1 MDLFIGLVASLE
13 KRSEHPLASAIVEY
27 AKQKNIPIFEVQEF
41 KSISGQGIQGKVDGD
56 IIQIGR
62 QSFLEANN
70 IKINANVSRDID
82 RLSGEGKTPVLV
94 GIGGNLSGIIAIAD
108 ALKEHSAE
116 AVEKIKRLGIETY
129 MITGDH
135 QKTAQA
141 IAKIVGI
148 QNVMAEVLPKDKA
161 QKVKELQ
168 AKGKIVA
175 MVGDGIN
182 DAPALAQ
189 ADLGIAIGSGTD
201 VAIETG
207 DIVLIK
213 SDLRDVIR
221 AIILSRRTVRTIWQN
236 LFFSFF
242 YNGALIPVAAGLL
255 FPFFGILLNPILAG
269 AAMALSS
276 VSVVLNSLRLQRI
289 KI

>member
-1 MDLFIGLVASLE
+1 
-13 KRSEHPLASAIVEY
+13 
-27 AKQKNIPIFEVQEF
+27 
-41 KSISGQGIQGKVDGD
+41 
-56 IIQIGR
+56 
-62 QSFLEANN
+62 
-70 IKINANVSRDID
+70 
-82 RLSGEGKTPVLV
+82 
-94 GIGGNLSGIIAIAD
+94 
-108 ALKEHSAE
+108 
-116 AVEKIKRLGIETY
+116 

-276 VSVVLNSLRLQRI
+276 ISVVLNSLRLQKI

>member
-1 MDLFIGLVASLE
+1 M
-13 KRSEHPLASAIVEY
+13 
-27 AKQKNIPIFEVQEF
+27 
-41 KSISGQGIQGKVDGD
+41 
-56 IIQIGR
+56 
-62 QSFLEANN
+62 
-70 IKINANVSRDID
+70 
-82 RLSGEGKTPVLV
+82 
-94 GIGGNLSGIIAIAD
+94 GIGGNFAGIIAIAD

-116 AVEKIKRLGIETY
+116 AIKKIKQQGIETY

-135 QKTAQA
+135 QKTAMA
-141 IAKIVGI
+141 IAKKVGI
-148 QNVMAEVLPKDKA
+148 ENVMAEVLPKDKA

-207 DIVLIK
+207 GIVLVK

-269 AAMALSS
+269 IAMALSS
-276 VSVVLNSLRLQRI
+276 VSVVLNSLRLQKLKFR
-289 KI
+289 K

>member
-1 MDLFIGLVASLE
+1 M
-13 KRSEHPLASAIVEY
+13 
-27 AKQKNIPIFEVQEF
+27 
-41 KSISGQGIQGKVDGD
+41 
-56 IIQIGR
+56 
-62 QSFLEANN
+62 EANN

-94 GIGGNLSGIIAIAD
+94 GIGGNFAGIIAIAD

-242 YNGALIPVAAGLL
+242 YNGVLIPVAAGLL

>member
-1 MDLFIGLVASLE
+1 
-13 KRSEHPLASAIVEY
+13 
-27 AKQKNIPIFEVQEF
+27 
-41 KSISGQGIQGKVDGD
+41 
-56 IIQIGR
+56 
-62 QSFLEANN
+62 
-70 IKINANVSRDID
+70 
-82 RLSGEGKTPVLV
+82 
-94 GIGGNLSGIIAIAD
+94 
-108 ALKEHSAE
+108 
-116 AVEKIKRLGIETY
+116 

-135 QKTAQA
+135 QKTAMA
-141 IAKIVGI
+141 IAKKVGI
-148 QNVMAEVLPKDKA
+148 ENVMAEVLPKDKA

-207 DIVLIK
+207 GIVLVK

-242 YNGALIPVAAGLL
+242 TTG
-255 FPFFGILLNPILAG
+255 
-269 AAMALSS
+269 
-276 VSVVLNSLRLQRI
+276 R
-289 KI
+289 